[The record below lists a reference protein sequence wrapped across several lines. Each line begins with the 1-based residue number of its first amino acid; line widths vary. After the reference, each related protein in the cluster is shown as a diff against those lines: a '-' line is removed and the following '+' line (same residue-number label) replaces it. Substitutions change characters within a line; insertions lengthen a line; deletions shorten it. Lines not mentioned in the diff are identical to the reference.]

1 MNTKPINDDTSQ
13 RQSRLKAMQARRKQ
27 AMGEDVSPQIAP
39 NAAGG
44 PRGGPF
50 GQDAS
55 FGASGDEPAKAAGG
69 QRAAMLQKVRKFVS
83 RPEGGIDQNKAK
95 MLIQFVKRQASDPA
109 APRHDQAKKIMD
121 AISKLDPAVRRKL
134 LGGAGQ
140 GGGGLGGG
148 GGIGGQAGRG
158 MGQAGGLAAR
168 LGGTGRGPRAG
179 GGQMANPEEAAMPG
193 GSEKWFDDLLNK
205 L

>member
-1 MNTKPINDDTSQ
+1 MNAKPTDDDTSQ
-13 RQSRLKAMQARRKQ
+13 RQNRLKAMQARRKQ
-27 AMGEDVSPQIAP
+27 AMGEAVAPQIAP
-39 NAAGG
+39 NAAGA
-44 PRGGPF
+44 PKGGPF
-50 GQDAS
+50 SEAAS
-55 FGASGDEPAKAAGG
+55 FGASGDDAPKAAGG
-69 QRAAMLQKVRKFVS
+69 QRAAMLQKLRKFVS

-109 APRHDQAKKIMD
+109 APRHEQAKKILD
-121 AISKLDPAVRRKL
+121 AISKLDPAVRRKF

-140 GGGGLGGG
+140 GGGGGMGGG
-148 GGIGGQAGRG
+148 MGGPAGRG

-168 LGGTGRGPRAG
+168 LGGAGRGLRAG
-179 GGQMANPEEAAMPG
+179 GGQIANTEEAAMPG